1 MSGGTAGKAVDGN
14 GFAFSRFFLA
24 FWARYF
30 AQFCSFSL
38 TFAHVLGL
46 QFATAI
52 HGKYGTLQMVLDN
65 PDLMEMVVP
74 MVSRLEIECFFTAIS
89 D

>member
-1 MSGGTAGKAVDGN
+1 
-14 GFAFSRFFLA
+14 
-24 FWARYF
+24 
-30 AQFCSFSL
+30 
-38 TFAHVLGL
+38 L
-46 QFATAI
+46 QFVTAI